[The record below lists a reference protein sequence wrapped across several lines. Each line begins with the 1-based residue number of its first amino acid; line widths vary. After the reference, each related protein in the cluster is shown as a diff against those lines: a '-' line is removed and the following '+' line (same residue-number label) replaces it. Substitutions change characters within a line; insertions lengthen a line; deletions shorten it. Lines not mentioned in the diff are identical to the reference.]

1 MSNTILKNT
10 AYLSLFVQAI
20 TGLVDIWGL
29 SLPVPETANI
39 FRQLLMI
46 ELGVQVIE
54 FIFYVWMT
62 LHIHEKKN
70 ITVYRYLDWF
80 ITTPS
85 MLITL
90 MAYLDTSQD
99 ITSLGQFFQRYGS
112 VILVVLVLNWIM
124 LGLGLMGEL
133 GWIPE
138 RKAALL
144 GFIPFVLYYFILYQ
158 NFIQDKNITKDQRNV
173 YFYFIFIWS
182 LYGVAALMSYEIK
195 NAMYNILDL
204 FAKNFF
210 GLFLVTILYRKSK
223 SFQKVRENFSNQ
235 GNKK

>member
-10 AYLSLFVQAI
+10 AYLSLVVQFV
-20 TGLVDIWGL
+20 TGLIDIWGL
-29 SLPVPETANI
+29 SIPVPETANI
-39 FRQLLMI
+39 FRQLLII
-46 ELGVQVIE
+46 ELVVQVVE

-62 LHIHEKKN
+62 LHIDKKKN
-70 ITVYRYLDWF
+70 ITIYRYFDWF

-99 ITSLGQFFQRYGS
+99 ITSLGQFIQRYS
-112 VILVVLVLNWIM
+112 NVVIWVVILNWMM

-138 RKAALL
+138 RKAAML
-144 GFIPFVLYYFILYQ
+144 GFIPFVLYYYIIYQTFIK
-158 NFIQDKNITKDQRNV
+158 DKNITKDQRNV
-173 YFYFIFIWS
+173 YIYFVFIWS
-182 LYGVAALMSYEIK
+182 LYGVAALMTYQVK

-210 GLFLVTILYRKSK
+210 GLFLVYILYRKSK
-223 SFQKVRENFSNQ
+223 DFQIDREM
-235 GNKK
+235 K

>member
-10 AYLSLFVQAI
+10 AYLSLVVQFV
-20 TGLVDIWGL
+20 TGLIDIWGL
-29 SLPVPETANI
+29 SIPVPETANI

-46 ELGVQVIE
+46 ELVVQVIE

-62 LHIHEKKN
+62 FHIDKKKN
-70 ITVYRYLDWF
+70 ITIYRYFDWF

-99 ITSLGQFFQRYGS
+99 ITSLGQFLQRYS
-112 VILVVLVLNWIM
+112 KVVVWVVILNWMM

-138 RKAALL
+138 RQAAML
-144 GFIPFVLYYFILYQ
+144 GFIPFVLYYFIIYKT
-158 NFIQDKNITKDQRNV
+158 FIKDKNITNDQRNV
-173 YFYFIFIWS
+173 YIYFVFIWS
-182 LYGVAALMSYEIK
+182 LYGVAALMSYEVK

-210 GLFLVTILYRKSK
+210 GLFLVYILYRKSRDFTNVTK
-223 SFQKVRENFSNQ
+223 MEK
-235 GNKK
+235 